1 MSIEQKIAD
10 LLEEANK
17 LEVEQFAEEI
27 TAEEFNEL
35 DEDVQDLY
43 ELSVDT
49 MNAYRKKA
57 QGDIDS
63 KVKSKSYVAALDRAG
78 HSATASQK
86 IKAKGG
92 TPVQRESIEEVDEA
106 THQASTTMKHIAKA
120 TPGEKKAAK
129 DIKPGIAGYKDRIDM
144 LKSAEAGGR
153 LKKEEAEYEVDMS
166 EDIAALVNGEELTEE
181 FKTKAATIFEAAVV
195 TRVKGEIARL
205 AEEFDAQLDEQVES
219 IKEGLV
225 EKVDGYLNYVVEQWM
240 TDNELAL
247 ESGMKNEILESFVS
261 SMKGVFEQH
270 YIEVPEEKFDV
281 LGEMQ
286 EKTAAVTAKLDEQ
299 LAANVAL
306 SKQLNEMKRT
316 ASIVEFAAGMA
327 DTDAEKF
334 KALAEELAFDE
345 ADTFKA
351 KLQTIKENYFGKKQ
365 TAPIVQS
372 VVTDAPVALSEE
384 VVHTPQMAQYL
395 RTLSNMK

>member
-1 MSIEQKIAD
+1 MSIEKKIAD

-17 LEVEQFAEEI
+17 LEVEQATEVVVEE
-27 TAEEFNEL
+27 T
-35 DEDVQDLY
+35 
-43 ELSVDT
+43 
-49 MNAYRKKA
+49 
-57 QGDIDS
+57 
-63 KVKSKSYVAALDRAG
+63 
-78 HSATASQK
+78 
-86 IKAKGG
+86 
-92 TPVQRESIEEVDEA
+92 IEEGS
-106 THQASTTMKHIAKA
+106 HQADMTMKHVKNP

-129 DIKPGIAGYKDRIDM
+129 DMKPGIAGYKDRIDM

-153 LKKEEAEYEVDMS
+153 LKKEEAEYTVDMS
-166 EDIAALVNGEELTEE
+166 EDIAALTNGEELSEE

-195 TRVKGEIARL
+195 TRVKSEVARL
-205 AEEFDAQLDEQVES
+205 AEEFEAQLDEEVES

-286 EKTAAVTAKLDEQ
+286 LKTEAVMAKLDEQ

-316 ASIVEFAAGMA
+316 ASIDEFAVGMA
-327 DTDAEKF
+327 DTEAEKF
-334 KALAEELAFDE
+334 KSLAEELAYDDAE
-345 ADTFKA
+345 TFKA

-365 TAPIVQS
+365 TAPVVRS
-372 VVTDAPVALSEE
+372 VVTDAPVALTEE

-395 RTLSNMK
+395 RTLSSMK